1 MEQVE
6 AVFREERGRLLAAL
20 ARRFGDLDLAE
31 EVTSE
36 AIEAALTRWPVD
48 GVPPNPGGWLM
59 TTARRKAVDR
69 LRRDQV
75 YAAKLA
81 ILQVEADRSAPQAA
95 GDDLP
100 DERLQLFFTCAHP
113 ALAPEDRGA
122 LTLRCLAG
130 LTTPEV
136 ARAFLVPTATMA
148 KRIVRA
154 KKKIREARIPFRVP
168 GPDEL
173 PERLPG
179 VLQVIYSVFTEGYA
193 ASAGPY
199 LQRLDLAEEAI
210 RLARIVHRLLPD
222 AREVTGLLALMLLI
236 HARRDA
242 RTGPD
247 GEIVLLEDQDRGRW
261 DHDLIAEGRD
271 LVVAALTGGPPG
283 PYAVQAAINA
293 VHDEAT
299 DFAGTD
305 WPQIVQLYDVLLDL
319 DPSPVVALNRAAA
332 IALRD
337 GPAAGL
343 RLLDELAA
351 EPRLQDYHP
360 FALARADLLQRLGQ
374 GPEAITAY
382 EHALA
387 LAGSEPERA
396 QIRDRLAALQQT
408 DAMETVYEAAGGADG
423 MLRLAAAW
431 HERVMAD
438 EVVSH
443 AFHGGARPDH
453 TERLAA
459 YWGEAL
465 GGPSVYTESYG
476 SEASVQRRHAGNG
489 EHDEMN
495 HRAIDCFDVA
505 LVDAGI
511 DDERVR
517 SVMHD
522 YFAWTTF
529 NTMYRHNTEDID
541 DGQAV
546 TQWSWD
552 GRQDAAES

>member
-1 MEQVE
+1 MDQVE

-81 ILQVEADRSAPQAA
+81 ILQVEADRPTPQAT
-95 GDDLP
+95 GDELP
-100 DERLQLFFTCAHP
+100 DERLQLFFTCTHP
-113 ALAPEDRGA
+113 ALAAEDRGA

-193 ASAGPY
+193 ASSGPY

-210 RLARIVHRLLPD
+210 RLARILYRLLSGE
-222 AREVTGLLALMLLI
+222 REVTGLLALMLLI

-242 RTGPD
+242 RTGPG

-261 DHDLIAEGRD
+261 DHEMITEGRD
-271 LVVAALTGGPPG
+271 LVVTALTGGPPG

-293 VHDEAT
+293 VHDEAA
-299 DFAGTD
+299 DFESTD
-305 WPQIVQLYDVLLDL
+305 WLQIVQLYDVLLGL
-319 DPSPVVALNRAAA
+319 DPSPVIALNRAAA

-337 GPAAGL
+337 GPEAGL
-343 RLLDELAA
+343 ALLAELAA
-351 EPRLQDYHP
+351 DPRLQDYHP
-360 FALARADLLQRLGQ
+360 FALARADLLQRLGRL
-374 GPEAITAY
+374 PEAITAY
-382 EHALA
+382 EQALA
-387 LAGSEPERA
+387 LAGSEPERDLV
-396 QIRDRLAALQQT
+396 RRRLA
-408 DAMETVYEAAGGADG
+408 
-423 MLRLAAAW
+423 
-431 HERVMAD
+431 
-438 EVVSH
+438 
-443 AFHGGARPDH
+443 
-453 TERLAA
+453 
-459 YWGEAL
+459 
-465 GGPSVYTESYG
+465 
-476 SEASVQRRHAGNG
+476 
-489 EHDEMN
+489 
-495 HRAIDCFDVA
+495 
-505 LVDAGI
+505 GI
-511 DDERVR
+511 R
-517 SVMHD
+517 
-522 YFAWTTF
+522 
-529 NTMYRHNTEDID
+529 
-541 DGQAV
+541 
-546 TQWSWD
+546 
-552 GRQDAAES
+552 

>member
-1 MEQVE
+1 MMDQVE

-81 ILQVEADRSAPQAA
+81 ILQVEADRPTPQAT
-95 GDDLP
+95 GEELP
-100 DERLQLFFTCAHP
+100 DERLQLFFTCTHP
-113 ALAPEDRGA
+113 ALAAEDRGA

-168 GPDEL
+168 GPEEL

-193 ASAGPY
+193 ASSGPY

-210 RLARIVHRLLPD
+210 RLARILHRLLPD
-222 AREVTGLLALMLLI
+222 AREVIGLLALMLLI

-247 GEIVLLEDQDRGRW
+247 GEIVLLEDQDRSRW
-261 DHDLIAEGRD
+261 DHEMIAEGRD
-271 LVVAALTGGPPG
+271 LVVTALTGGPPG

-299 DFAGTD
+299 EFESTD
-305 WPQIVQLYDVLLDL
+305 WPQIVQLYDVLLEI
-319 DPSPVVALNRAAA
+319 DPSPVIALNRAAA

-337 GPAAGL
+337 GPEAGL
-343 RLLDELAA
+343 ALLAELAE

-360 FALARADLLQRLGQ
+360 FALARADLLQRLGRL
-374 GPEAITAY
+374 PEAITAY
-382 EHALA
+382 EQALA
-387 LAGSEPERA
+387 LAGSEPERDLV
-396 QIRDRLAALQQT
+396 RRRL
-408 DAMETVYEAAGGADG
+408 
-423 MLRLAAAW
+423 
-431 HERVMAD
+431 
-438 EVVSH
+438 
-443 AFHGGARPDH
+443 
-453 TERLAA
+453 
-459 YWGEAL
+459 
-465 GGPSVYTESYG
+465 ES
-476 SEASVQRRHAGNG
+476 
-489 EHDEMN
+489 
-495 HRAIDCFDVA
+495 I
-505 LVDAGI
+505 
-511 DDERVR
+511 
-517 SVMHD
+517 
-522 YFAWTTF
+522 
-529 NTMYRHNTEDID
+529 
-541 DGQAV
+541 
-546 TQWSWD
+546 
-552 GRQDAAES
+552 